1 VNLKARLV
9 SLWPRLVSLWLR
21 LSIVWS
27 IFWLG
32 SGAFDV
38 YLRSCHLGECIF
50 DMEDIRPIV
59 ILGPTLAAFPWVV
72 TGVVVL
78 VLWFVR

>member
-1 VNLKARLV
+1 MNLRA
-9 SLWPRLVSLWLR
+9 RLVSLWLR

-32 SGAFDV
+32 SGAFDI
-38 YLRSCHLGECIF
+38 YLRSCHFGECIF

-78 VLWFVR
+78 VLWFVRWRGTAS